1 MDLKKLFTSLLAAV
15 MMLALMGGAA
25 LADDHKGEGWV
36 RVLHAS
42 PDAPAVDVYVNGEA
56 VVEGA
61 DFKAYTDYLALPAG
75 EHEVEIYPAGDQETA
90 VISETLTVEAGSY
103 YTASAINFLDS
114 IELNVTQDDLMIE
127 EGMVKVRAGHFSP
140 DAPTVDVGLVG
151 GDAVFSGA
159 SFPAVT
165 DFAELPADTYD
176 LEVRTPEGDQ
186 VIDLSGTA
194 LEEGMAYS
202 VYAVNTLDS
211 IEALVLTAPA
221 SEAMP
226 SKMPE
231 AGFGGAAEQT
241 NSVLPYAMTLALLSG
256 VIAFAVLRKRVLN

>member
-1 MDLKKLFTSLLAAV
+1 MKKFFASLFAAV

-25 LADDHKGEGWV
+25 LADDHEGEGWV
-36 RVLHAS
+36 RILHAS

-61 DFKAYTDYLALPAG
+61 EFKAYTDYLALSAG
-75 EHEVEIYPAGDQETA
+75 EHDVEIFPAGVQETA
-90 VISETLTVEAGSY
+90 VITETITVEAGSY
-103 YTASAINFLDS
+103 YTASAINLLEA

-127 EGMVKVRAGHFSP
+127 EGMVKIRAGHFSP

-165 DFAELPADTYD
+165 DFTELPADTYD

-186 VIDLSGTA
+186 VLDLSGTA

-211 IEALVLTAPA
+211 IEALVLTAPGA
-221 SEAMP
+221 ETMP

-231 AGFGGAAEQT
+231 AGFGGAAGQN
-241 NSVLPYAMTLALLSG
+241 NSIFPYALTLAVLSG
-256 VIAFAVLRKRVLN
+256 AIAFAALRKRALN